1 MVPLEQDRWA
11 KIDTAYRNGAEIAD
25 WLRRLVEDSTNR
37 EAVWNELYSKDFW
50 GALVHQGTVF
60 EAAYEAI
67 PYLIDVATQLDA
79 QSALRRDILV
89 FVGAIAGEGGR
100 FDFPEDLTANPA
112 LTELKGYLDRAAAL
126 VLPSLLVCRDERES
140 QYLLSALAAFSNCD
154 HLYHVLFNMDVDE
167 VLSFMQG
174 EI

>member
-25 WLRRLVEDSTNR
+25 WLRRLVEGSTDR
-37 EAVWNELYSKDFW
+37 ETVWNELYSKDFW
-50 GALVHQGTVF
+50 GALVHQGSVF
-60 EAAYEAI
+60 PAAWEAV
-67 PYLIDVATQLDA
+67 PYLVDVAAELDA

-89 FVGAIAGEGGR
+89 FVGAIAGEGGP
-100 FDFPEDLTANPA
+100 FHFPEDLNANPA
-112 LTELKGYLDRAAAL
+112 LSELKGYLERAAAL
-126 VLPSLLVCRDERES
+126 MLPSLLACRDERES
-140 QYLLSALAAFSNCD
+140 QYILSALAGVSNLD
-154 HLYHVLFNMDVDE
+154 RLYHVLFNMDIDD